1 MKKVRLKK
9 SAYVLIAGVVIS
21 VSSVVGYKAYNN
33 YITSP
38 KYLLGE
44 KGYSENDILTILK
57 STEMTNTLLERDYN
71 EHILG
76 IMTEK
81 YYLRK
86 NLEEYLTYKSENPDK
101 SNTDVI
107 SIVNTSSNI
116 DWYDVIKPS
125 DISRGNLVLVNK
137 YNYLPDNYEIEDL
150 VNMSIKVAFSGK
162 EIKKEVYDAFYN
174 LSMDARKEDLTIVA
188 NSTYRDYNYQAALY
202 KRYKNNKG
210 QNYADSYAARPG
222 HSEHQTG
229 LAIDVSTL
237 NSSMENFHETE
248 EYTWLINNA
257 HKYGFILRY
266 PEGKEYITGYNYE
279 SWHYRYVGVD
289 VATQIKNEN
298 ITFDE
303 YYAYY
308 VEG

>member
-38 KYLLGE
+38 KCLLGE

-101 SNTDVI
+101 SNSDII

-162 EIKKEVYDAFYN
+162 KIKKEVYDAFYN
-174 LSMDARKEDLTIVA
+174 LSMDARKYDLTIVA

-237 NSSMENFHETE
+237 NSSMENFHETD

>member
-44 KGYSENDILTILK
+44 KGYSEYDILTILK

-101 SNTDVI
+101 SNSDII

-162 EIKKEVYDAFYN
+162 KIKKEVYDAFYN
-174 LSMDARKEDLTIVA
+174 LSMDARKDDLTIVA

-237 NSSMENFHETE
+237 NSSMENFHETD